1 MTISFQT
8 HLCILCLCL
17 FLMSACSTLN
27 ARKTAQ
33 TKTVQAKQTIA
44 EEELLDV
51 AIAVFTS
58 NEISEKKAEKEGT
71 NPEVRNAENHFV
83 PYHLKNT
90 LEQSG
95 YWGMVRVTPLLSESP
110 EVLVRGEITESNG
123 RYLAVKVTVS
133 DATGKVWQEKHYR
146 TSAIASDYLSTAPG
160 EKDAFQGL
168 YNAIAN
174 DMADYLRELSPDEI
188 KKLRTVSNLKFA
200 HNFAPQAFGDYLDE
214 DSRGKLSVRRLPAD
228 DDTMMARILQIR
240 EREYMFE
247 DIINEYYENFYNA
260 MWSPYHDWRS
270 SNLTEQLALE
280 KQKRSALLR
289 EAAGA
294 LLVALAIL
302 MEVQDV
308 HDSPALTGTLVIIGG
323 QVFMSGL
330 NISKQSQMHY
340 EALKELSESFGSD
353 MKPAVM
359 EFEGKKYELTGSAE
373 EQYNKWRELLREIYY
388 AETGL
393 PPADASGEVKAR

>member
-1 MTISFQT
+1 MAVTDRSYVLIICIGL
-8 HLCILCLCL
+8 LCIT
-17 FLMSACSTLN
+17 ACSTLN

-33 TKTVQAKQTIA
+33 TKMVQAKQTIA

-51 AIAVFTS
+51 AIAVFS
-58 NEISEKKAEKEGT
+58 SDEVSGKKAEKEGT
-71 NPEVRNAENHFV
+71 NPEVRKAENHFI

-90 LEQSG
+90 LEQSS

-110 EVLVRGEITESNG
+110 EVLVRGQITESNG
-123 RYLAVKVTVS
+123 KYLGVKVTVS
-133 DATGKVWQEKHYR
+133 DATGKIWHEKHYKA
-146 TSAIASDYLSTAPG
+146 SAISSDYLSTTPG

-174 DMADYLRELSPDEI
+174 DMANYLKELSPDEI
-188 KKLRTVSNLKFA
+188 KTVRTVSNLKFA
-200 HNFAPQAFGDYLDE
+200 QDFAPHAFGDYLHE
-214 DSRGKLSVRRLPAD
+214 DNRSKLSVRRLPAD

-294 LLVALAIL
+294 LLVALAVL

-308 HDSPALTGTLVIIGG
+308 HDSGALTGTLVIIGG
-323 QVFMSGL
+323 QVFMNGL

-340 EALKELSESFGSD
+340 EALQELGESFSSN

-373 EQYNKWRELLREIYY
+373 EQYKRWRELLREIYY
-388 AETGL
+388 AETGFS
-393 PPADASGEVKAR
+393 PADASGAVQPR